1 MRNHISPESKMVS
14 MRIGSDINLT
24 NALPIELRMHAVIRN
39 LGPVKEATINIK
51 PLTVFIGQNNTGK
64 TWTAYLLASA
74 FSDFCFPRLLE
85 DFNLGSISY
94 PEVDEVSSSIA
105 KNGTALIDII
115 ELQQSRGPQF
125 LNDLARTASRSL
137 GTFLGTDDSFFDGLE
152 LNLDPSDI
160 MKEWS
165 EGIINYAASFR
176 LFLGLGL
183 ETLNIQK
190 KKGEES
196 IKLYVTGRE
205 DDSKPLSTGIAEFSP
220 TAILSPLIRS
230 IYPRVFFFPP
240 ERIAYSSLALSSPKI
255 EDLKHRIDSGSLNQ
269 SYPIA
274 DLMSMIA
281 EIRDRGNLQ
290 SRKIAAEIDL
300 HTRRYLELAN
310 LLRTELL
317 KGDLQ
322 LIQSDPVLKGNRVLF
337 QPTGVEGKTLAIPA
351 TASLVKSLSPLYL
364 YLTYVARPGDLLVID
379 EPEMNLHPEAQAKI
393 IELLAILVNSGIRII
408 VTTHSPYIVDHLVN
422 IMEGAKKERPDE
434 AAEKFYLKTSE
445 AFISKDKVSVYLF
458 EDGTA
463 KNVLSEDGMIDW
475 GTFGDVSEQVSKI
488 YFQI

>member
-1 MRNHISPESKMVS
+1 
-14 MRIGSDINLT
+14 
-24 NALPIELRMHAVIRN
+24 MHAVIRN
-39 LGPVKEATINIK
+39 LGPVREANINIK

-85 DFNLGSISY
+85 DFNLGFISY
-94 PEVDEVSSSIA
+94 PEVDEVSSSIT

-137 GTFLGTDDSFFDGLE
+137 GTFLGTEDSFFDGLE

-165 EGIINYAASFR
+165 EGIINSASSWKIIV
-176 LFLGLGL
+176 GPKGP
-183 ETLNIQK
+183 EMLNIQK
-190 KKGEES
+190 KKGERS
-196 IKLYVTGRE
+196 IKFYVTGRE
-205 DDSKPLSTGIAEFSP
+205 DDSKSLPAGIEDFPQDAVLS
-220 TAILSPLIRS
+220 LMIRS
-230 IYPRVFFFPP
+230 IYPRIFFFPP
-240 ERIAYSSLALSSPKI
+240 ERISYSSLALSPPKI
-255 EDLKHRIDSGSLNQ
+255 EDLRNRIDSGSFNQ

-281 EIRDRGNLQ
+281 GIRDRGNLKD
-290 SRKIAAEIDL
+290 REETAGNDL
-300 HTRRYLELAN
+300 HVRRYLELAT

-322 LIQSDPVLKGNRVLF
+322 LIQSDPVLKANRVLF
-337 QPTGVEGKTLAIPA
+337 QPTGANGKTVEIPA

-364 YLTYVARPGDLLVID
+364 YLTYVAMPGDLLVID

-422 IMEGAKKERPDE
+422 IMEGAERERPDE

-445 AFISKDKVSVYLF
+445 AFLSKDKVSVYLF

>member
-1 MRNHISPESKMVS
+1 MIS
-14 MRIGSDINLT
+14 MRSGSDINLT

-39 LGPVKEATINIK
+39 LGPVREANINIK

-64 TWTAYLLASA
+64 TWTAYLIASA
-74 FSDFCFPRLLE
+74 FSSLCIFELLE
-85 DFNLGSISY
+85 RFRLGSINYS
-94 PEVDEVSSSIA
+94 EVDEANSSFA
-105 KNGTALIDII
+105 ENGTALIDLI
-115 ELQQSRGPQF
+115 EFQQIRGSQF

-137 GTFLGTDDSFFDGLE
+137 GKYLGTDDSIFEELE
-152 LNLDPSDI
+152 LSLDPSD
-160 MKEWS
+160 MTNEWS
-165 EGIINYAASFR
+165 EGIMNYASSWKIP
-176 LFLGLGL
+176 LGLRRL
-183 ETLNIQK
+183 ETLHIQK
-190 KKGEES
+190 IKGERS
-196 IKLYVTGRE
+196 IKFYVAGSE
-205 DDSKPLSTGIAEFSP
+205 DDSKPLSTGIDEFSHSAVL
-220 TAILSPLIRS
+220 TPLIRS
-230 IYPRVFFFPP
+230 IYPRIFFFPP
-240 ERIAYSSLALSSPKI
+240 ERIAYSSLALSPPKI
-255 EDLKHRIDSGSLNQ
+255 GDLRNRIDSGSFNQ
-269 SYPIA
+269 SYPI
-274 DLMSMIA
+274 DNLMSMIA
-281 EIRDRGNLQ
+281 DIRDRGNLKD
-290 SRKIAAEIDL
+290 REETADNDL
-300 HTRRYLELAN
+300 HVRRYLELAN

-322 LIQSDPVLKGNRVLF
+322 LIQSDPVLKANRVLF
-337 QPTGVEGKTLAIPA
+337 KPSGADGKTVEIPA

-364 YLTYVARPGDLLVID
+364 YLTYVAMPGDLLVID

-445 AFISKDKVSVYLF
+445 AFLSKDKVSVYLF

-475 GTFGDVSEQVSKI
+475 GTFGDVSEQVSNI